1 MIQEPLKQPILP
13 LSLFLPRQKTLA
25 SGFQCSGIGVH
36 SGAIVHLSV
45 LPAAPHAGITF
56 VRIDQPELIASIPA
70 RFNNV
75 VSTMMSTTLA
85 NSNGVNVSTV
95 EHLMAALYGLGITNA
110 TIEVDAPEIPIMDGS
125 AAVFAEHIVKAGVTA
140 QEEPVRGIEILKSVS
155 VENQHGKAEF
165 LPYNERLISFTF
177 TPENPFYKASSVHS
191 FTFHVGSH
199 DFESLVADA
208 RTFGFYEDGE
218 KLKAAG
224 LAKGSSL
231 DNTVVFKEGTVMN
244 PRGLRSA
251 DELVRHKILD
261 AIGDLALAGVAI
273 YGHFKGVNSGHGL
286 NNKLL
291 HTLFSTPEAWRFI
304 EL

>member
-1 MIQEPLKQPILP
+1 VIQEPLKQPILP
-13 LSLFLPRQKTLA
+13 LSPFLPRQKTLA
-25 SGFQCSGIGVH
+25 CGFQCSGIGVH

-56 VRIDQPELIASIPA
+56 VRIDKPELIASIPA

-125 AAVFAEHIVKAGVTA
+125 AAVFAEHIVKAGITA
-140 QEEPVRGIEILKSVS
+140 QEEPVRGIEILKPVS
-155 VENQHGKAEF
+155 VENKHGTVTF

-177 TPENPFYKASSVHS
+177 TPENPFYNLSRVHS
-191 FTFHVGSH
+191 FTFHVGNH
-199 DFESLVADA
+199 DFENLADA

-218 KLKAAG
+218 KLKTAG

-231 DNTVVFKEGTVMN
+231 DNTVVFKESTVMN

-251 DELVRHKILD
+251 DELVRHKTLD
-261 AIGDLALAGVAI
+261 AIGDLALSGVAI
-273 YGHFKGVNSGHGL
+273 YGHFKGINSGHGL